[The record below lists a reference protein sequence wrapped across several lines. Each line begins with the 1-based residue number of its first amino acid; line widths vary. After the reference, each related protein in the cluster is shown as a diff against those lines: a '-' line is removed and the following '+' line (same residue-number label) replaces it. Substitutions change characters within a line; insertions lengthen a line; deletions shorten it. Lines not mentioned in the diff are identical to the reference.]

1 MATSDSGKVIS
12 QLFTHTFSC
21 SYGGLISG
29 HYKQCWPLEKPWDL
43 PVGIAS
49 LPSWTA
55 VPT

>member
-1 MATSDSGKVIS
+1 MATSDSAKVIS